1 MRHVIF
7 DLETTGFRHEDGHRI
22 VEIGCVELNE
32 GSPTGRTFHAYVDPD
47 RPVDPGAERVHGLTN
62 AFLSRYP
69 RFDDPSVGE
78 AFHAFL
84 SGATVVAHNA
94 PFDVGF
100 ANAEFARLALDE
112 IALDAV
118 LDTLVMARKKFPGAR
133 NDLDALCD
141 RFGVVRTHRTLHGA
155 LLDAQLTAQV
165 FIELTGGAQRRFDLA
180 VDAAT
185 SEGPKLGPSPRSR
198 TRRSLVTAEERAAH
212 DAFIAELGDHA
223 IWAG

>member
-22 VEIGCVELNE
+22 VEIGCVELTE
-32 GSPTGRTFHAYVDPD
+32 GSPSGRTFHAYVDPD
-47 RPVDPGAERVHGLTN
+47 RPVDPGAARVHGLTN

-69 RFDDPSVGE
+69 RFDDPSVGK
-78 AFHAFL
+78 AFRAFL
-84 SGATVVAHNA
+84 QGATVVAHNA

-100 ANAEFARLALDE
+100 ANAEFSRLDLEE
-112 IALDAV
+112 IALDDV
-118 LDTLVMARKKFPGAR
+118 VDTLVMARKKFPGAR

-180 VDAAT
+180 LDAVA
-185 SEGPKLGPSPRSR
+185 SDGPASGPSRR
-198 TRRSLVTAEERAAH
+198 TRIRRSLLSADERAAH
-212 DAFIAELGDHA
+212 DAFVAELGA
-223 IWAG
+223 RALWGG